1 MIDDK
6 KLICEVINMRGPN
19 RKKSYWRINEEWYDR
34 YTDKRGRVKTVL
46 TKKAPKEARKSFR
59 AYKRY
64 IRIRKLLGT
73 W

>member
-1 MIDDK
+1 MTANK
-6 KLICEVINMRGPN
+6 KIFF
-19 RKKSYWRINEEWYDR
+19 WRINEEWYNT
-34 YTDKRGRVKTVL
+34 YTDKNGHVKTKL
-46 TKKAPKEARKSFR
+46 TNKAPEEARKSFR